1 MPLPKKPLEIQ
12 LAFKDRNVRRVAP
25 STIEGTTHIEFDGE
39 YTIRIGLPGERGKDA
54 KPVQLGFWMDG
65 KLLNTISAETKP
77 SGLVYFNP
85 YSDETMRLYI
95 PEGDH
100 VFRAGFIDDDFVKT
114 LTGKDIY
121 DTKKN
126 KFLDSITFVG
136 PYPSNIEKA
145 SRKKILICD
154 PKSGP
159 ACVDKIIG
167 TLAHHAYRRPVTP
180 AEVAA
185 LTKFVAMA
193 KAEGQSVEQGI
204 QLAIQA
210 MLVSPHFLFRIER
223 DANPTDPTY
232 PDCPSPDNSWDQ

>member
-1 MPLPKKPLEIQ
+1 M
-12 LAFKDRNVRRVAP
+12 
-25 STIEGTTHIEFDGE
+25 
-39 YTIRIGLPGERGKDA
+39 
-54 KPVQLGFWMDG
+54 QLGFWMDG

-100 VFRAGFIDDDFVKT
+100 VFRAGFIDDDFVKA

-121 DTKKN
+121 DSKKN
-126 KFLDSITFVG
+126 KYLDSITFVG
-136 PYPSNIEKA
+136 PYPSNVEKA
-145 SRKKILICD
+145 SRKKTLICD
-154 PKSGP
+154 PKSGQ
-159 ACVDKIIG
+159 ACVDKIVA
-167 TLAHHAYRRPVTP
+167 TLAHRAYRRPVAP

-193 KAEGQSVEQGI
+193 KAEGQSVKQGI
-204 QLAIQA
+204 QLAMQA

-223 DANPTDPTY
+223 DPNPTDPTKVHPISEVELASRLSY
-232 PDCPSPDNSWDQ
+232 FLWSSMPDDELLALAEAGKLRTPGTLAETGD